1 MDAFT
6 RATLDQFRAWLEKE
20 KHKAEEDMREH
31 VREALFRKKLDEG
44 EDLEDP
50 GEVASEEVEVH
61 LYDIEDLDID
71 DDPGINFTYG
81 YMHALRDVLH
91 RFDKEVNDLG

>member
-1 MDAFT
+1 MDALT
-6 RATLDQFRAWLEKE
+6 KAALDKFRAWLEKE
-20 KHKAEEDMREH
+20 RHKAEEDMRGY

-50 GEVASEEVEVH
+50 GELSDEEVEAH

-71 DDPGINFTYG
+71 DDPGINFIYG

-91 RFDKEVNDLG
+91 RFDKEVKDLA